1 MQDHTGSVAEV
12 IRVLYREMES
22 IVTAYDPIRG
32 PINIMEARKNI
43 RKEGPV
49 NGTSTF
55 PAGIGLWRTE
65 EPFGKAPEHFPRS
78 PIMILGHNWGAVHE
92 LEDSYEHGCDYPLD
106 GRTWKYLRL
115 YLKAAKVCKTD
126 CFFTNA
132 LVGLQPCHAIGRMKA
147 SREFT
152 KQCRAFLC
160 KQIEIVKPRLVVILG
175 GAAEDQYR
183 RSKCATQSVKVFH
196 PSYVCRHFREGMR
209 DRQVEEQAAK
219 IRRSLDDLIES

>member
-115 YLKAAKVCKTD
+115 YLKAAKVCRNRLLFYKRACRLATLSCYRTHEGQQRVHKTVPHL
-126 CFFTNA
+126 F
-132 LVGLQPCHAIGRMKA
+132 V
-147 SREFT
+147 
-152 KQCRAFLC
+152 
-160 KQIEIVKPRLVVILG
+160 
-175 GAAEDQYR
+175 
-183 RSKCATQSVKVFH
+183 
-196 PSYVCRHFREGMR
+196 
-209 DRQVEEQAAK
+209 QA
-219 IRRSLDDLIES
+219 D